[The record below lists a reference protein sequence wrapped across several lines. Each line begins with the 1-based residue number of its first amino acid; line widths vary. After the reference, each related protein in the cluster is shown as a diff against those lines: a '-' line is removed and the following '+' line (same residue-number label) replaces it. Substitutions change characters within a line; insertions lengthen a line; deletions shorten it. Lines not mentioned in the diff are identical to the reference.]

1 MSKPVDVTM
10 TFDEFIA
17 SGVAVVDFW
26 ATWCGP
32 CKMMAPTFE
41 EVAEAIPQAKF
52 GKLDVDQA
60 SEVAQRYK
68 VYAIPNICIFKNG
81 ELVDRVV
88 GLTDADE
95 LTETIKKY
103 L

>member
-1 MSKPVDVTM
+1 MSKPVDVTRI
-10 TFDEFIA
+10 FDEFIA
-17 SGVAVVDFW
+17 NGVAVVDFW

-41 EVAEAIPQAKF
+41 EVAEVLPEAKF

-60 SEVAQRYK
+60 SEVAERYK

>member
-1 MSKPVDVTM
+1 MSKPVDVTT

-32 CKMMAPTFE
+32 CKMMSPIFE
-41 EVAEAIPQAKF
+41 EVAEAMPQAKF

-81 ELVDRVV
+81 ELVDRLV
-88 GLTDADE
+88 GLTEADE
-95 LTETIKKY
+95 LTETVKKY